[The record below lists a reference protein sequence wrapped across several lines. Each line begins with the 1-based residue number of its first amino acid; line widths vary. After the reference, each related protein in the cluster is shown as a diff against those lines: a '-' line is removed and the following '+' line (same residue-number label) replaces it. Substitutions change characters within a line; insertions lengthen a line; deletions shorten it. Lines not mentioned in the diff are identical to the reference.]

1 MYFCINVVTYIEN
14 QIVYDAFNFPHFV
27 NRCSFKYAAEIRWL
41 GQVISQNRMDL
52 LDQAMTTL
60 HLMGMK
66 SIKHR
71 CAHAQEVFMFFLY
84 ITDFVFHFLFIYVVS
99 IFQPRSSAPIT
110 GYKRMRTKA
119 VAARGKRP
127 NDIISNENSNES
139 QAADAGNK
147 NVECADV
154 DQPPKAKRQKTGGTE
169 VFCIV
174 ASVSLS
180 SCPA

>member
-1 MYFCINVVTYIEN
+1 MAGTSHKSKQDGPAGSSHDDLASHGNEEHQTQVCT
-14 QIVYDAFNFPHFV
+14 
-27 NRCSFKYAAEIRWL
+27 CS
-41 GQVISQNRMDL
+41 GS
-52 LDQAMTTL
+52 
-60 HLMGMK
+60 
-66 SIKHR
+66 
-71 CAHAQEVFMFFLY
+71 FMFFLY
-84 ITDFVFHFLFIYVVS
+84 ITEFVFHFLLIYVVS

-127 NDIISNENSNES
+127 DDIISNENSNES